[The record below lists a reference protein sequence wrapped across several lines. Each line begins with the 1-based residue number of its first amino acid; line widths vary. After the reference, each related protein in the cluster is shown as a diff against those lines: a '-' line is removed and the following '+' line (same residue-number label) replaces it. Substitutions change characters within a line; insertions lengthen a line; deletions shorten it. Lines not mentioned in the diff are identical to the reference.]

1 MKRSAPPRV
10 LFVLGPPGVGK
21 TTLVRGLMGLDT
33 LLAKDV
39 TLTPK
44 LKWTVTPGV
53 VAAGH
58 YIGATFDG
66 ADTVPYNGVAA
77 ALDYWHENF
86 FDKPLTILDG
96 DRFSHRGVVEKLRA
110 WGREPEGLLL
120 EAGAAW
126 LAQRRAARG
135 STQNEVWVRGRVT
148 KARNFARFINAQ
160 TIDTSDYTP
169 AGVLLVARCKLNP
182 SAPEPVLGPSPDESG
197 MESDGLTQPH
207 RHVFDVAAPV
217 GGLRSC
223 RCGAPDPCDPGF

>member
-1 MKRSAPPRV
+1 MRPRV

-21 TTLVRGLMGLDT
+21 TTLVRGLMDFDT

-44 LKWTVTPGV
+44 LKWTVTPNV
-53 VAAGH
+53 LAAGH
-58 YIGATFDG
+58 YTGDTFDG
-66 ADTVPYNGVAA
+66 ADTVGYNMANA
-77 ALDYWHENF
+77 TLDYWHENF

-96 DRFSHRGVVEKLRA
+96 DRFSHAKVVEKLRA

-120 EAGAAW
+120 EADGRW

-135 STQNEVWVRGRVT
+135 SKQNEIWVRGRTT
-148 KARNFARFINAQ
+148 KARNFARFINAH

-182 SAPEPVLGPSPDESG
+182 PAPEPVLGPAPDESS
-197 MESDGLTQPH
+197 METDP
-207 RHVFDVAAPV
+207 F
-217 GGLRSC
+217 C
-223 RCGAPDPCDPGF
+223 RCPYGA